1 MTSLGRF
8 GTFTKNIFPLMT
20 NCNKLGPINTSISPS
35 SIFHRESSNDFFNT
49 KVLGLGNN
57 FEEGYLMKNKKT
69 KRVKKKKAKKA
80 GKDVRFPQNFFTFN
94 SILLKKK
101 KKYFIDKLGKSK
113 VKGELFSLFPIKQQL
128 KEIIQVKKSAFL
140 D

>member
-35 SIFHRESSNDFFNT
+35 SSTFHRESSNDFFNT

-80 GKDVRFPQNFFTFN
+80 GKDVRFPQNFFTFI
-94 SILLKKK
+94 SHPSQKKK
-101 KKYFIDKLGKSK
+101 KIFHR
-113 VKGELFSLFPIKQQL
+113 
-128 KEIIQVKKSAFL
+128 
-140 D
+140 